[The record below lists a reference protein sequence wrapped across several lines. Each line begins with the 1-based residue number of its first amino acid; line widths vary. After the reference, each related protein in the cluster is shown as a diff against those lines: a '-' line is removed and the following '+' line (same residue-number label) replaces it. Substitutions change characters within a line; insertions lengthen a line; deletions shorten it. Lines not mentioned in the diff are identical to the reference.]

1 MITSTK
7 NPIIQWARRL
17 QSKSKDRHADNAFV
31 IEGVRLIEEILDAN
45 WGARYIF
52 YTESLSDRGVNL
64 VKAFGGANTQIE
76 AVSSNVMQAISDTK
90 NPQGILAVIEMRSLP
105 SPEEIDYLL
114 VLDQV
119 RDPGNLGTILRTA
132 AAAGVQAVYLPPG
145 TVDAFSPKVLRA
157 GMGAHFRLPII
168 KASWNDISKLKNS
181 ANLHAYL
188 ATSEDGNYY
197 YDSDFQRPLVLIIGG
212 EAEGTGQIANKL
224 SDSKVRIPM
233 PGGGDSLN
241 ASVAAGILLFEI
253 SRQKEKVK

>member
-7 NPIIQWARRL
+7 NPTIQWARRL
-17 QSKSKDRHADNAFV
+17 QSKSKERHAENVFV
-31 IEGVRLIEEILDAN
+31 IEGVRLIEAALDAN

-52 YTESLSDRGVNL
+52 YTETLSDRGMNL
-64 VKAFGGANTQIE
+64 VKAYEGRNTQIE

-90 NPQGILAVIEMRSLP
+90 NPQGILAVIEIKSLP
-105 SPEEIDYLL
+105 APENIDLIL

-132 AAAGVQAVYLPPG
+132 AAAGVQAVYLPLG

-157 GMGAHFRLPII
+157 GMGAHFRLPIFSI
-168 KASWNDISKLKNS
+168 SWNEISSLING
-181 ANLHAYL
+181 ANLHVYL
-188 ATSEDGNYY
+188 ATAEDGKSY

-212 EAEGTGQIANKL
+212 EAEGASRTAVEET
-224 SDSKVRIPM
+224 DSLINIPM

-253 SRQKEKVK
+253 ARQKENAK

>member
-7 NPIIQWARRL
+7 NPRIQWVRRL
-17 QSKSKDRHADNAFV
+17 QSKPKERQADSVFV
-31 IEGVRLIEEILDAN
+31 IEGVRLVEEAQDAKWVVRN
-45 WGARYIF
+45 IF
-52 YTESLSDRGVNL
+52 YTETLSDRGKIL
-64 VKAFGGANTQIE
+64 VKIFQESDTKIE

-90 NPQGILAVIEMRSLP
+90 NPQGILGVVEMRSLTL
-105 SPEEIDYLL
+105 PEQTDYLL

-132 AAAGVQAVYLPPG
+132 AAAGVQAVFLPPG
-145 TVDAFSPKVLRA
+145 TADAFSPKVLRA
-157 GMGAHFRLPII
+157 GMGAHFRLPLFST
-168 KASWNDISKLKNS
+168 SWNEIRTLINS

-188 ATSEDGNYY
+188 ATSEDGIYY

-212 EAEGTGQIANKL
+212 EAEGASQTAIEGA
-224 SDSKVRIPM
+224 DSQVKIPM

-253 SRQKEKVK
+253 ARQRENAI